1 MSLLSSGSHAM
12 GGNTEGLQD
21 VASTWGAERIHA
33 AMHGAAMTAQNA
45 QNASMGWVFDVAGL
59 HRQGAR
65 CAQRRERLVL
75 GVPPP
80 SFAMAHCHKNRILRQ
95 RSSATRLNGAP
106 EPELQTYNPL

>member
-1 MSLLSSGSHAM
+1 MSLLQAWSAAL
-12 GGNTEGLQD
+12 GGNSQGLQD
-21 VASTWGAERIHA
+21 LTGAGGAQRDHA

-65 CAQRRERLVL
+65 CAYRGEGLVL

-80 SFAMAHCHKNRILRQ
+80 SFAMAPCHENRILRQ
-95 RSSATRLNGAP
+95 RSSAKRLNGAP
-106 EPELQTYNPL
+106 EPELQTYNTL